1 MPFIWDWIWEKL
13 SGVSKKSTQ
22 PESVGGPAMDNQVRQ
37 EVVRDGGKI
46 PAKKGNTGAKPT
58 GVRSNNKGKAGRKSS
73 GKTVRTPTSKN
84 KAKSKAVP
92 KG

>member
-13 SGVSKKSTQ
+13 SGVSKKSAQ
-22 PESVGGPAMDNQVRQ
+22 PEGVGRPEMDNQVGQ

-46 PAKKGNTGAKPT
+46 PAKKSNTSPKPAR
-58 GVRSNNKGKAGRKSS
+58 VRSNNASKTSGKSGR
-73 GKTVRTPTSKN
+73 KTVRTSTAKG
-84 KAKSKAVP
+84 KAKSKILS

>member
-22 PESVGGPAMDNQVRQ
+22 PESVGGPEVDNQVRQ
-37 EVVRDGGKI
+37 EVVRDGRKV
-46 PAKKGNTGAKPT
+46 PAKKGNTSVKSARI
-58 GVRSNNKGKAGRKSS
+58 RSNDKSKTSRKST
-73 GKTVRTPTSKN
+73 GAAVRAAAAKG
-84 KAKSKAVP
+84 KAKSKALS

>member
-22 PESVGGPAMDNQVRQ
+22 PESVGSPAMDNQVRQ
-37 EVVRDGGKI
+37 EVVRDGRKV
-46 PAKKGNTGAKPT
+46 PAKKSNTGTKSARI
-58 GVRSNNKGKAGRKSS
+58 RSNDKSKTSRKST
-73 GKTVRTPTSKN
+73 GAAVRAAAAKG
-84 KAKSKAVP
+84 KAKSKTVS